1 MSQKNYPLHKI
12 IIASQNRPPWI
23 REDPDSPIWP
33 RSALDTSQIMP
44 LRGGPRS
51 FWSCYNCSN
60 YDPVR
65 RQDCCSDEVWFAW
78 ENRCVLQVKTTA
90 WEAMLQADSKNKS
103 FPFLNLY
110 PFSGRIFSCF
120 FNKQVTWQ
128 TSCKYRNGYSIY
140 NNNFKIKH
148 FHARE
153 DMSLNEFADFGSKKY
168 VWYIKPQAAQA
179 YIENCA

>member
-12 IIASQNRPPWI
+12 IIASQNRPPWV

-33 RSALDTSQIMP
+33 RSALDTGQIMP
-44 LRGGPRS
+44 LRGGARS

-60 YDPVR
+60 YDQVR
-65 RQDCCSDEVWFAW
+65 TQDCRPDAVWFAW
-78 ENRCVLQVKTTA
+78 ENRCVLQ
-90 WEAMLQADSKNKS
+90 S

-110 PFSGRIFSCF
+110 PFSGWIFSCF
-120 FNKQVTWQ
+120 FNKQVTWPA
-128 TSCKYRNGYSIY
+128 SCKYRNRFSIY

-153 DMSLNEFADFGSKKY
+153 DMNLNEFADFGSKNIYLIYKTY
-168 VWYIKPQAAQA
+168 QRFQN
-179 YIENCA
+179 IEHIQFTQSTYLNFTQ